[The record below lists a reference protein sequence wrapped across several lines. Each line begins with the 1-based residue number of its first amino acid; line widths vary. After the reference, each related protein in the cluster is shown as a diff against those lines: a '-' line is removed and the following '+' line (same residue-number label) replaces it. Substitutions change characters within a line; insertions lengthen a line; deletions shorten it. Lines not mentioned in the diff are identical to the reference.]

1 MTWSGGVIELLGTSS
16 FAISGA
22 LAARTKRLDV
32 FGVLVICFATAVG
45 GGTIRDLMLG
55 RTPVGW
61 LQDLNTIS
69 VIFGS
74 YLVVL
79 LFRRHLHRIRRLLLT
94 FDAIGL
100 GFATVAGVGHG
111 LDAQLSPAICVALGT
126 VSGCF
131 GGVLRD
137 VLLNEIPLVF
147 RTDFYAS
154 AAIVGGFLY
163 FVFLKCGLEPSIAGL
178 LAMSVIVGLRLV
190 AVRYKWRLPGL
201 KEPEDG

>member
-1 MTWSGGVIELLGTSS
+1 MTWSGGVIELLGTAS

-22 LAARTKRLDV
+22 LAARAKRLDV
-32 FGVLVICFATAVG
+32 FGILVISFATAVG

-61 LQDLNTIS
+61 LQDFRVIS
-69 VIFGS
+69 VIFS
-74 YLVVL
+74 AYVL
-79 LFRRHLHRIRRLLLT
+79 ALTFQRHLHRFRRLLLT

-100 GFATVAGVGHG
+100 GFATIAGVGHG
-111 LDAQLSPAICVALGT
+111 LDYQLSPAICVALGT

-154 AAIVGGFLY
+154 AAAAGGILFFIL
-163 FVFLKCGLEPSIAGL
+163 LKFDLETSLAGL
-178 LAMSVIVGLRLV
+178 LAMLVVVGLRLA
-190 AVRYKWRLPGL
+190 AVRFHWRLPGQ
-201 KEPEDG
+201 D

>member
-1 MTWSGGVIELLGTSS
+1 MTWSGGVIELLGTAS

-22 LAARTKRLDV
+22 LAARARRLDV
-32 FGVLVICFATAVG
+32 FGVLVISFATAVG

-61 LQDLNTIS
+61 LQDFSTITT
-69 VIFGS
+69 IFS
-74 YLVVL
+74 AYLIVL
-79 LFRRHLHRIRRLLLT
+79 LFRRYLHHFRRLLLT

-100 GFATVAGVGHG
+100 GFATIAGVGYG

-147 RTDFYAS
+147 HTDFYAS
-154 AAIVGGFLY
+154 ATVVGGFL
-163 FVFLKCGLEPSIAGL
+163 FFLLLKFELDSSMAGL
-178 LAMSVIVGLRLV
+178 LAFLTVVGLRLA
-190 AVRYKWRLPGL
+190 AVRYHWRLPDL
-201 KEPEDG
+201 KDDP